1 MSDNDEE
8 LSFHWG
14 IDPEF
19 ELTDEMINQIK
30 NEIIP
35 QLKSD
40 GINSSNEYKEANDD
54 YEIDNVDLFQCIGH
68 IFPADEILKINKND
82 YDNED
87 EYYEERD
94 RKWNETY
101 SIDELQLII
110 NLGMDYLEGTE
121 W

>member
-87 EYYEERD
+87 EYYEEVKQ
-94 RKWNETY
+94 RKGDTVRFNFLY
-101 SIDELQLII
+101 IQ
-110 NLGMDYLEGTE
+110 
-121 W
+121 